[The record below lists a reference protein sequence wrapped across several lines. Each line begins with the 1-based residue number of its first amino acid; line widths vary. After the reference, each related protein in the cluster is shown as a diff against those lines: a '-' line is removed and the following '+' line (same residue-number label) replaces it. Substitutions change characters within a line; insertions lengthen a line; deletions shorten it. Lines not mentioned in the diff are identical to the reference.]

1 MHFDICRSISGNF
14 EHRCHHGAAG
24 HLPERGDIA
33 LPDRDLDGSCGTDI
47 GERVTDHDIAVGARQ
62 RQLAPGDSHRAQ
74 LWAGQEIG
82 DQIAVVIDVND
93 LASNRVAARPPE
105 LPRQTGCRPG
115 RFRRKTARQR
125 SRGGGEDIATVKGRC
140 RLREAKRGRGD
151 SPRPFDPPARN
162 MMKQTIV
169 GSHEIV
175 PAGSDDDL
183 EPFGSDARIDH
194 RDMDRSGR
202 ELATRGGQHPRAV
215 GDVVARDLMC
225 EIDDDRV
232 RLEPRDHP
240 FHRANK
246 AIASA
251 EIGGER
257 DDHLPTLGP
266 ASAQFNRNPVSD
278 LQLALPRLPRSPRW
292 RVRYGAMD
300 RERLRRIRNWQSQDW
315 YPAVFLRPLSI
326 LIMLVIAD
334 WTFLTPNRLTTIANA
349 CKVAACL
356 LLIPSIEAS
365 VAGALGWSPLASVI
379 AIVVL
384 MHLGAIFDH
393 LDGTVARYRRTFT
406 IFGSFYDKASDL
418 VTWTAMSM
426 ALGWRAYVHTGDPL
440 YIVLI
445 DGSAFAL
452 AIRGYLKWAAHAEG
466 EKLRWLR
473 AKADPVAA
481 VERATQPPRLSTPP
495 ERTAMQWLRWYLRSW
510 SRIVQ
515 FEEMDLFFWVGLG
528 LLLDRLDLLA
538 WMLFVTQSAGMTAL
552 FIYRHIESHGYDV
565 EKRKLLS

>member
-1 MHFDICRSISGNF
+1 
-14 EHRCHHGAAG
+14 
-24 HLPERGDIA
+24 
-33 LPDRDLDGSCGTDI
+33 
-47 GERVTDHDIAVGARQ
+47 
-62 RQLAPGDSHRAQ
+62 
-74 LWAGQEIG
+74 
-82 DQIAVVIDVND
+82 
-93 LASNRVAARPPE
+93 
-105 LPRQTGCRPG
+105 
-115 RFRRKTARQR
+115 
-125 SRGGGEDIATVKGRC
+125 
-140 RLREAKRGRGD
+140 
-151 SPRPFDPPARN
+151 
-162 MMKQTIV
+162 
-169 GSHEIV
+169 
-175 PAGSDDDL
+175 
-183 EPFGSDARIDH
+183 
-194 RDMDRSGR
+194 
-202 ELATRGGQHPRAV
+202 
-215 GDVVARDLMC
+215 
-225 EIDDDRV
+225 
-232 RLEPRDHP
+232 
-240 FHRANK
+240 
-246 AIASA
+246 
-251 EIGGER
+251 
-257 DDHLPTLGP
+257 
-266 ASAQFNRNPVSD
+266 
-278 LQLALPRLPRSPRW
+278 
-292 RVRYGAMD
+292 MD

-326 LIMLVIAD
+326 LVMLVIAD

-356 LLIPSIEAS
+356 LLIPSIEAI

-538 WMLFVTQSAGMTAL
+538 WMLFVTQSVGMTAL